1 MAFKPLG
8 KRVLIKREEQ
18 SNTTASGLIIPD
30 TANKEKPLQGEVL
43 ALGEKA
49 SEIGINV
56 GDIVVFGK
64 FINSTEVTID
74 NEELLIL
81 NSDDIYGII
90 D

>member
-8 KRVLIKREEQ
+8 KRVLIRREEQ

-30 TANKEKPLQGEVL
+30 TAKEKPLQGEVL
-43 ALGEKA
+43 AVGEKA
-49 SEIGINV
+49 QEAGISV
-56 GDIVVFGK
+56 GDTVVFGK

>member
-1 MAFKPLG
+1 MSFKPLG
-8 KRVLIKREEQ
+8 KRVLIRREEQ

-30 TANKEKPLQGEVL
+30 TAKEKPLQGEVL
-43 ALGEKA
+43 AVGEKA
-49 SEIGINV
+49 SEAGINV
-56 GDIVVFGK
+56 GNIVVFGK
-64 FINSTEVTID
+64 FINSTEVTVD

>member
-8 KRVLIKREEQ
+8 KRVLIRREEQ

-30 TANKEKPLQGEVL
+30 TAKEKSLQGKVL
-43 ALGEKA
+43 AVGAKA
-49 SEIGINV
+49 NKAGINI
-56 GDIVVFGK
+56 GDTVVFGK
-64 FINSTEVTID
+64 FINSTEVTVD
-74 NEELLIL
+74 NEVLLIL